1 MSNPDGMPV
10 TPEEDEEWERMEA
23 NKHSIPTLYSVRSKA
38 VTAAYEFTESYKNEL
53 HIMTLRKA
61 YEMGYVCGSLDRLLA
76 DADGESNA
84 K

>member
-1 MSNPDGMPV
+1 M
-10 TPEEDEEWERMEA
+10 
-23 NKHSIPTLYSVRSKA
+23 RSKA
-38 VTAAYEFTESYKNEL
+38 VTAAYEFTEAYKNEL

-76 DADGESNA
+76 DADGDSNE